1 MENKIPK
8 TSETFDDIDHPESR
22 WVTYRGERIG
32 PPVDHISQ
40 FSCCVAIRATP
51 KSHMLFFEYWPHGIW
66 VIYFLSERYQVGLC

>member
-51 KSHMLFFEYWPHGIW
+51 KATCYSLNIGRMYLDNLFFI
-66 VIYFLSERYQVGLC
+66 